1 MGFSVC
7 VRTEDFKPRSG
18 KTSRRERRIV
28 AQAGAPKDRSNGV
41 QAEGEDAILGKA
53 RKQTLSP
60 VGATEN
66 EQSSSEPLFNPTHDE
81 FSRRHLSPWGLSIHP
96 FLSIELFNE
105 LQKHHNGLA

>member
-1 MGFSVC
+1 MDSSPGRGPQGQVFVLG
-7 VRTEDFKPRSG
+7 VE
-18 KTSRRERRIV
+18 
-28 AQAGAPKDRSNGV
+28 NGV